1 MFVEDNLSEYVE
13 IMKERARGS
22 LPEMGSAKR
31 TVEILIEK
39 DLLSRD
45 NNSIIDIGAATC
57 HYYRSFLNK
66 NINLDLYAGVEIDRA
81 MSEAAESVWAKQISD
96 GKLIINN
103 NDVENFELDKIFDIA
118 ICANAFMYF
127 KSPYMALKNIFK
139 HTSKYVLIRGYFA
152 DQSYRILRSQTSSN
166 HDKVKINEADSFA
179 KDGTLKSYDY
189 WSIYSREYIESVV
202 KDLNPC
208 ASIEWI
214 EDKNKFESINEEKE
228 LNISKRGGTYVIE
241 NMEISYPFIQPW
253 EYILVSF
260 V

>member
-1 MFVEDNLSEYVE
+1 
-13 IMKERARGS
+13 MK
-22 LPEMGSAKR
+22 
-31 TVEILIEK
+31 I
-39 DLLSRD
+39 
-45 NNSIIDIGAATC
+45 
-57 HYYRSFLNK
+57 
-66 NINLDLYAGVEIDRA
+66 
-81 MSEAAESVWAKQISD
+81 
-96 GKLIINN
+96 N

-118 ICANAFMYF
+118 ICANAFMYL
-127 KSPYMALKNIFK
+127 KSPYVALKNIFK